1 MAPGARARP
10 GARLPPRMT
19 PSARK
24 GDSRSSVKP
33 AAKQADILE
42 EAEDEDEVTDEM
54 LDGAYTRYIQ
64 ACYIRKKTLEAKEKA
79 KEDAK
84 RQILTAFFATEE
96 LTSFIFKTFLELH
109 WCL

>member
-1 MAPGARARP
+1 MCEGIFQISHFRAGGGNLEETVNVAPVMKMATGARTRP

-19 PSARK
+19 PSSRK

-54 LDGAYTRYIQ
+54 LDGAYTR
-64 ACYIRKKTLEAKEKA
+64 
-79 KEDAK
+79 
-84 RQILTAFFATEE
+84 
-96 LTSFIFKTFLELH
+96 
-109 WCL
+109 